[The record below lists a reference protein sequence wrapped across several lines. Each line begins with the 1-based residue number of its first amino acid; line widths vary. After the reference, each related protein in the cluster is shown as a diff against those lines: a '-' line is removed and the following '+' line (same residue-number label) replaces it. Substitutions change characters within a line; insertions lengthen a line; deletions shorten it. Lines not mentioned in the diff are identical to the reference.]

1 MIRKPRSRRGGEAA
15 FTLVEILASITV
27 FSILLAAFFV
37 FYRSQTLA
45 LAHQE
50 QFLNAKQNAQIGLD
64 FMMREVRT
72 AGSRPM
78 VELYDPDTCAI
89 GESAATV
96 CFGFNGVKGFPRLAA
111 ANGTS
116 LRIFTDFRGVNPGDD
131 PDGCPAQDGEDITY
145 SYDSGTGR
153 ILRQVGNGTAS
164 PVLEGVP
171 NGSFRIR
178 YYGYGTGTPPPYV
191 EFQSGGGNLTAD
203 EIARLTHLVVTIT
216 TRAPSRI
223 PGLPAITSTQSS
235 TIAMRNPPC

>member
-1 MIRKPRSRRGGEAA
+1 VIRTVRSHRIGEAA

-27 FSILLAAFFV
+27 FSVLLAAFFV

-64 FMMREVRT
+64 FMMRELRT

-78 VELYDPDTCAI
+78 AETYDAGTCAI
-89 GESAATV
+89 TV
-96 CFGFNGVKGFPRLAA
+96 STSTICFGVNGVKGFPRLGS

-116 LRIFTDFRGVNPGDD
+116 LRIFTDFRGVNAGDG
-131 PDGCPAQDGEDITY
+131 PDGCPAQVGEDVTY

-153 ILRQVGNGTAS
+153 ILRQVGNGTPS

-171 NGSFRIR
+171 SGSFRIR
-178 YYGYGTGTPPPYV
+178 YYGYGTGSPPPFV
-191 EFQSGGGNLTAD
+191 EFQSGGGALTAD